1 LKQLF
6 FPIKFAM
13 GHYVAFQKLF
23 HEEKPNDDW
32 NM

>member
-1 LKQLF
+1 MKL
-6 FPIKFAM
+6 AM
-13 GHYVAFQKLF
+13 GHYVTFQKVF